1 MPTNN
6 DSETKVK
13 IIASI
18 LDPTKE
24 NKKGGEISFK
34 DILKT
39 IKIDVEKVA
48 FRKSD
53 EGMTMI
59 LEVASACKKS
69 ENASNDTIEVTINSC
84 DGGNFPQLLQSLK
97 SKVNE
102 YKNKLKRDCMPLV
115 DTCYDNTKAERLKNA
130 LESIKNKIGNND
142 ELFKK
147 FLLLLA
153 AVYAQSI
160 TNANDYWKY
169 EWFISLARAAA
180 RGDSN
185 TSYLPLCPSKGDI
198 AALFYYYLCFRKSLE
213 EGSDEESNSSIL
225 NESISINVSNVK
237 DIVTKIARL
246 QSQDNN

>member
-6 DSETKVK
+6 DSKTKVK
-13 IIASI
+13 IIASL

-24 NKKGGEISFK
+24 DKEEGKVSFK
-34 DILKT
+34 DILKA
-39 IKIDVEKVA
+39 IKIDVENITVSKN
-48 FRKSD
+48 D
-53 EGMTMI
+53 EGTTI
-59 LEVASACKKS
+59 TLEASACKKS
-69 ENASNDTIEVTINSC
+69 ENIPNGTIEVTINSC
-84 DGGNFPQLLQSLK
+84 NESYFPQLLQSLK

-130 LESIKNKIGNND
+130 LESIRSKIGNND

-169 EWFISLARAAA
+169 EWFISLIRAAA
-180 RGDSN
+180 RGSSN

-198 AALFYYYLCFRKSLE
+198 AAIFYYYLCFRKSLE
-213 EGSDEESNSSIL
+213 EGSDENSDSSIL
-225 NESISINVSNVK
+225 DELISISVSDVK
-237 DIVTKIARL
+237 DLVTKITRL
-246 QSQDNN
+246 QPQDNN